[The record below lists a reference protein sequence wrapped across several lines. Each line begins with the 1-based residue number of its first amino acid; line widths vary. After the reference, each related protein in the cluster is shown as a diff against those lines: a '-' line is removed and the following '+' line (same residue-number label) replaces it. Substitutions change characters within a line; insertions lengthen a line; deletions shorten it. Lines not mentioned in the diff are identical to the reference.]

1 MRPVTLSLQAFG
13 PFSGSELVNFDHF
26 GVAPLFLINGPTGAG
41 KSSLLDAICYALYG
55 QTTGSERTGEQMRCD
70 YADETMPTQVSYLF
84 ELRGEHYRVERS
96 PDQLIPKKR
105 GEGSTKQSHKAALYQ
120 LTDESEKLLA
130 SRPQIVNKMVTE
142 LLGLEVTQFRQVMVL
157 PQGKF
162 RELLTASSK
171 EREQIFGQ
179 LFQTSVYSDIERAL
193 YEQASSI
200 RSAKQAYDQ
209 QISGILSNVNV
220 EDEPQLNLVMV
231 EANQELTAVSAQL
244 ESVAKQ
250 YELTKNEH
258 REALQLK
265 QRYVTYQ
272 QAVKEQALH
281 SQQADAI
288 ALLRAQRLRAV
299 KANAIYPQY
308 QAFQR
313 AQQQCVTSTQKLIDS
328 ERTLKERQTQSRLVE
343 SRQAEMD
350 RQYLELASLNPLQ
363 YQLEQYSKQVAEL
376 QQERQSLKAV
386 EQRIFSNKSN
396 VDQLDQQITHA
407 QSKLIASEKKFE
419 QQARQ
424 REQLPHKQAEHQ
436 KLTQQLSLYDK
447 KITVENRL
455 ITATAKVASSLT
467 RWQQQQA
474 VTIQAKELATQIE
487 LSWYL
492 NQAAELAKQLN
503 YGDHCPVCG
512 SCEHPQL
519 AQFTGDPVTKADVDA
534 AKTEWEYA
542 QSQSQL
548 RLAESHE
555 AQLVQQKLE
564 QEHQGLV
571 EQLTLTLE
579 NAEQQQTVQQQVSQL
594 AEQLSI
600 LSLIDLVSLEQSVL
614 KDRQMLEQLTKTKM
628 SFDELTLTLNHQLVE
643 HQTKVDD
650 REKAVPDE
658 FKARGVVE
666 QRLVAT
672 RAKIGHIE
680 QLKQNFEAELHHCHN
695 LAAAAHAVLDHD
707 HSNLSVSQGLAL
719 EAQKGWG
726 NALASS
732 EFGSEELA
740 LEAYMDQESMDKLDR
755 EISYY
760 DGRSRELHGK
770 ISTLEQDLAQRNEP
784 DLEQFVSSLN
794 AKEQEY
800 NQVKDRYASA
810 RSYLDRLES
819 SNKQLQ
825 GLKKNNAELEQQY
838 QLLGTLSEVANG
850 RTGAKVSL
858 HRFVL
863 GVLLDDVLIQA
874 TQRLQTMSRGR
885 YQLTRK
891 SERSK
896 GNAGSGLD
904 LLVEDSY
911 SGKSRDVATLS
922 GGESFMAA
930 LALALGLSDVVQSY
944 SGGIQLDT
952 LFIDEGFGSL
962 DPDSLDLAIDMLAQL
977 RDGGRTIGI
986 ISHVTELK
994 EQIDTRLDISVSRQ
1008 GSTITLVA

>member
-1 MRPVTLSLQAFG
+1 MRPITLSLQAFG
-13 PFSGSELVNFDHF
+13 PFAGSEQVNFDDF

-84 ELRGEHYRVERS
+84 ELRGVCYRVERS
-96 PDQLIPKKR
+96 PDQWIPKKR
-105 GEGSTKQSHKAALYQ
+105 GEGSTKQSHKAVLYQ
-120 LTDESEKLLA
+120 LIDESEKLLA

-220 EDEPQLNLVMV
+220 EDESQLNLVIV
-231 EANQELTAVSAQL
+231 GANQELMAVSTQL

-250 YELTKNEH
+250 YELAKGEH

-265 QRYVTYQ
+265 QRYVTY
-272 QAVKEQALH
+272 EQALKEQVLH
-281 SQQADAI
+281 RQQADAI
-288 ALLRAQRLRAV
+288 ALLREQRLRAV
-299 KANAIYPQY
+299 KANVIYPHY

-313 AQQQCVTSTQKLIDS
+313 AQQQCVTSTQRLLDS
-328 ERTLKERQTQSRLVE
+328 ERVLKERQTQSRLVE

-386 EQRIFSNKSN
+386 EQKIFGHKGN
-396 VDQLDQQITHA
+396 VDQLEQQITHA
-407 QSKLIASEKKFE
+407 HSKLIASEKQFE
-419 QQARQ
+419 LQTHQL
-424 REQLPHKQAEHQ
+424 EHLPHKQAEHS

-455 ITATAKVASSLT
+455 ITATAKVASCLAQM
-467 RWQQQQA
+467 QQQQA
-474 VTIQAKELATQIE
+474 VMVQAKEDATQLE

-503 YGDHCPVCG
+503 HGDHCPVCG
-512 SCEHPQL
+512 SCDHPKL
-519 AQFTGDPVTKADVDA
+519 AQFAGDTVIKADVDA

-542 QSQSQL
+542 QSQTQL
-548 RLAESHE
+548 RLAETHA

-564 QEHQGLV
+564 QEHQGLI
-571 EQLTLTLE
+571 EQLTLALD
-579 NAEQQQTVQQQVSQL
+579 NDQQRQAVQQQVSQL
-594 AEQLSI
+594 AEQLSM
-600 LSLIDLVSLEQSVL
+600 LSLINLASLEQSVL
-614 KDRQMLEQLTKTKM
+614 KDRQTLEQLAKTKM

-643 HQTKVDD
+643 HQTKVDE

-658 FKARGVVE
+658 FKAFGAVE
-666 QRLVAT
+666 KSLAAT
-672 RAKIGHIE
+672 RAKIDHIE
-680 QLKQNFEAELHHCHN
+680 QLKQNFEAELHNCHN
-695 LAAAAHAVLDHD
+695 LAAAAQAVLNHD
-707 HSNLSVSQGLAL
+707 HSTLSVNQGLAL
-719 EAQKGWG
+719 AAQKSWQ
-726 NALASS
+726 NALVSS
-732 EFGSEELA
+732 EFSNEELA

-755 EISYY
+755 EIMHY
-760 DGRSRELHGK
+760 DGRARELHGK
-770 ISTLEQDLAQRNEP
+770 ISTLEQDLAQRSEP
-784 DLEQFVSSLN
+784 DLEQFASSLTV
-794 AKEQEY
+794 KEQEY
-800 NQVKDRYASA
+800 NQVKDRHASA

-819 SNKQLQ
+819 INNQLQ
-825 GLKKNNAELEQQY
+825 GLKKSNAELEQQY

-874 TQRLQTMSRGR
+874 TQRLQAMSRGR
-885 YQLTRK
+885 YQLIRK

-930 LALALGLSDVVQSY
+930 LALALGVSDVVQSY

-962 DPDSLDLAIDMLAQL
+962 DPDSLDLAIDMLVQL

-986 ISHVTELK
+986 ISHVAELK
-994 EQIDTRLDISVSRQ
+994 EQIDMRLDISVTRQ
-1008 GSTITLVA
+1008 GSAITLVA